1 MAKQRTDRLNSLLK
15 EVLSEVIRKEVHNPF
30 VNEFVTVTRVDISRD
45 LRHAKVYI
53 SMIGSDNE
61 KAQTQEA
68 LESAAGY
75 ISVKASK
82 QVVMRF
88 FPSLKFII
96 DDTVQKQMR
105 VEELLKDIHTEEN
118 ARKQNTFQ
126 EENSD
131 S

>member
-1 MAKQRTDRLNSLLK
+1 MAKKRTDRLNSLLK